1 MHDDAV
7 KEKHSD
13 NSREINFQADI
24 HKVFLERKE
33 WRIKTL
39 GYFLSKNSWQK
50 EKKMAK
56 RNKENYSK
64 L

>member
-1 MHDDAV
+1 MHDDAI

-24 HKVFLERKE
+24 HKVFLETKE

-39 GYFLSKNSWQK
+39 GYFFI
-50 EKKMAK
+50 
-56 RNKENYSK
+56 
-64 L
+64 